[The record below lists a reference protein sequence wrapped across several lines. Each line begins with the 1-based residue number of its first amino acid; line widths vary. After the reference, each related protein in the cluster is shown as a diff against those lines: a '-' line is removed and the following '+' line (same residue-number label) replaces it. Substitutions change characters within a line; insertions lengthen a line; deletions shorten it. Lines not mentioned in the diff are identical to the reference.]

1 MSSAHPNT
9 RLLKRWRPAGSAS
22 DVARRLGAKPI
33 VWQLLAVVLLFAV
46 FTYTGTNFWSRANW
60 LNTSVFATTI
70 LLLALGQLLV
80 VITAGID
87 LSVGAMLGVASTITG
102 LFLARTIGDSANE
115 LDLVGAVLLGILGA
129 GAMGLTNGLV
139 ITRLGVSPFIATLG
153 TLGVGTGIILLL
165 TNGQS
170 VVVPDVIAPLGS
182 QVYLSWLPIQVLI
195 AAALC
200 VGVHYLLRYTRF
212 GLHTYAI
219 GGELEASERMGIN
232 VRRHVTI
239 IYTLCGVLCGV
250 AGVLTVAQFGVASPN
265 AGGERALLNA
275 IAATVIGGASL
286 FGGRGNVSG
295 TVLGAVIVG
304 SMVTGLVLMG
314 VTPYWQTIVI
324 GVVIVLAVYV
334 QRLGE
339 LGGARLSAA
348 QAPAPR
354 QPVQAQTRHANEERE
369 ERET

>member
-1 MSSAHPNT
+1 V
-9 RLLKRWRPAGSAS
+9 RWL
-22 DVARRLGAKPI
+22 VAKPI
-33 VWQLLAVVLLFAV
+33 VWQLLAVALLFAV
-46 FTYTGTNFWSRANW
+46 FTYAGTNFWSRANW
-60 LNTSVFATTI
+60 LNTSVFTTTI
-70 LLLALGQLLV
+70 LLMALGQLLV

-102 LFLARTIGDSANE
+102 LYLAKTIGDSANE
-115 LDLVGAVLLGILGA
+115 LDLVVAVLLGVLAA

-153 TLGVGTGIILLL
+153 SLGVGTGIILLL
-165 TNGQS
+165 TEGQS

-182 QVYLSWLPIQVLI
+182 EVYLSWLPIQVLI
-195 AAALC
+195 AVVLC

-232 VRRHVTI
+232 VRRHLTI
-239 IYTLCGVLCGV
+239 TYALCGALCGV

-275 IAATVIGGASL
+275 VAATVIGGASL
-286 FGGRGNVSG
+286 FGGRGNVGG
-295 TVLGAVIVG
+295 TVLGSVIVG
-304 SMVTGLVLMG
+304 STVTGLVLMS

-324 GVVIVLAVYV
+324 GIVIVLAVYV

-339 LGGARLSAA
+339 LGGARLFAA
-348 QAPAPR
+348 HAPTEGMAPR
-354 QPVQAQTRHANEERE
+354 RPAQTQGEQEKDERE
-369 ERET
+369 VGKAR